1 MSPSSNP
8 TISLSSIVISSCPSH
23 PQLSSLSVVS
33 SPPVYCRLV
42 EAVITIANMGYHTE
56 SELIYCSQQ
65 YLLRSFSFLG
75 VSMSIVPSILSHHT
89 QIRYALPPLCH
100 LLIYLGI
107 LVPSASP
114 SASPPSPQVFR
125 LQQQAPTTVPYPS
138 FLFPDSNHGLTAS
151 PSSLDAKP
159 TPRDPACRAWSG
171 ATDTAWLPNPAK
183 TLLLQ
188 WAGKK
193 ATEWTHANEF
203 SVQYDGALADLMR
216 RPVQAADGS
225 FLPDRVSKN
234 RGNDAKNEMVELPEA
249 LMRLLQSPALSFQQL
264 DKLDANSQNLL

>member
-1 MSPSSNP
+1 MSPTPNHAIP
-8 TISLSSIVISSCPSH
+8 LSSIVATPSSSH
-23 PQLSSLSVVS
+23 SQLSSLSVVS

-75 VSMSIVPSILSHHT
+75 VSMSIVPLPPSLHT

-114 SASPPSPQVFR
+114 TASPPSPQVFR
-125 LQQQAPTTVPYPS
+125 LQQQAPTAAPYPS
-138 FLFPDSNHGLTAS
+138 FLFPDANHGLTPS
-151 PSSLDAKP
+151 PSVDAKP
-159 TPRDPACRAWSG
+159 TPRDPAYRAWSG
-171 ATDTAWLPNPAK
+171 ATDTAWLPHPTK

-193 ATEWTHANEF
+193 ATEWTHASEF
-203 SVQYDGALADLMR
+203 SVQYEGALADMMR
-216 RPVQAADGS
+216 RPAQAADGS
-225 FLPDRVSKN
+225 FLPDRVCV
-234 RGNDAKNEMVELPEA
+234 GYDGEA
-249 LMRLLQSPALSFQQL
+249 
-264 DKLDANSQNLL
+264 